1 MTPQEIIEGDKILAV
16 FMEGYYNEKHD
27 CITWST
33 VEKSPNKYETWISVE
48 NLKYHSSWDWLMP
61 VVKKC
66 RFKTSF
72 SKANVDK
79 FSELD
84 KAITSCLCNCEISN
98 LFEAVIDFVKW
109 YNQNNEL

>member
-27 CITWST
+27 CITWGT

-61 VVKKC
+61 VCIKLGMVLVSTVIILTY
-66 RFKTSF
+66 KTVINEIEKLET
-72 SKANVDK
+72 SKR
-79 FSELD
+79 L
-84 KAITSCLCNCEISN
+84 
-98 LFEAVIDFVKW
+98 
-109 YNQNNEL
+109 